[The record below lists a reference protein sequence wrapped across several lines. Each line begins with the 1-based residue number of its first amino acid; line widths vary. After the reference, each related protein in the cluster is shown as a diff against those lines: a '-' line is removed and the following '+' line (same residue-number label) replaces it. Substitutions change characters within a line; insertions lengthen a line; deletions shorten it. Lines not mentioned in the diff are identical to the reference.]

1 MKYNFFIM
9 SYFSTLCI
17 IIAGIQMVLLPFL
30 IFAIALIFYFRSS
43 VLQREIDNLRREL
56 ETANQRTVDCDK
68 AARDAQV

>member
-1 MKYNFFIM
+1 MPC
-9 SYFSTLCI
+9 FSILYI
-17 IIAGIQMVLLPFL
+17 IFAGIQVVLLPLFN
-30 IFAIALIFYFRSS
+30 FAIAIIFNLRSS

>member
-1 MKYNFFIM
+1 MPC
-9 SYFSTLCI
+9 FSILYI
-17 IIAGIQMVLLPFL
+17 IFAGIQAVLLPLF
-30 IFAIALIFYFRSS
+30 IFAIAIIFNLRSS